1 MNKPADTNP
10 EAQASTVTD
19 PAIISRVEQF
29 YYREAR
35 MLDERLYLQ
44 WLGLLTEDILYTI
57 PSRYIPTPDP
67 ALRGTEQ
74 FHALDNELERPS
86 PSTTPLREENIFN
99 LAIRAD
105 RALKVNA
112 WAENPAAR
120 TRRFISNV
128 EVFKTA
134 GGFHSFNN
142 FMLTYSRH
150 SNVNHTYTGQRR
162 DTLREVDGELKISS
176 REIIFDWSVINV
188 PTLGLFF

>member
-1 MNKPADTNP
+1 VNQTTHSD
-10 EAQASTVTD
+10 ASAVFD
-19 PAIISRVEQF
+19 PAIISRLEQF

-57 PSRYIPTPDP
+57 PSRHIPTADP
-67 ALRGTEQ
+67 ALRGSEQ
-74 FHALDNELERPS
+74 LHAIDNELERPS
-86 PSTTPLREENIFN
+86 ATTAPLREENIFN

-112 WAENPAAR
+112 WAENPPAR

-134 GGFHSFNN
+134 EGYQCFNN

-150 SNVNHTYTGQRR
+150 SHVNHTYTGQRR
-162 DTLREVDGELKISS
+162 DTLRDVDGELKISS
-176 REIIFDWSVINV
+176 REIIFDCSVITA